1 MNKSEYVWY
10 ASYGSNMYKDRF
22 RYYIKGGLCNY
33 NSKYYPG
40 CKEKSDPIADRTIK
54 ISLNLYFGYT
64 SGLWFGGG
72 VAFVSPEKDKQEK
85 TLGRMY
91 LIKRNQYEEVWAQEG
106 SSDNWYGKDISLGTA
121 DGYEIRT
128 FTTRRILPAN
138 DPSEAYIRVIFAGIK
153 DTYPEM
159 TDDEIYEYIT
169 GCIRQ

>member
-40 CKEKSDPIADRTIK
+40 CKDKSDPIEDRPIM
-54 ISLNLYFGYT
+54 ISHKLYFGNT
-64 SGLWFGGG
+64 SGSWDGGG